1 MNHKVSEEDFDV
13 IAVDKIK
20 MVMEDSANDRKNGI
34 ITVLNLIKELAEK
47 HMQNYP
53 NSQLSEHIESIDE
66 TLHTLPEMNGG
77 LALQYYSD
85 DWLISVRSYVISIIR
100 LEMAR

>member
-1 MNHKVSEEDFDV
+1 MNQKVSEEDFDV

-20 MVMEDSANDRKNGI
+20 MVMENSVHDRKNGI
-34 ITVLNLIKELAEK
+34 VTVLNLIKDLATK
-47 HMQNYP
+47 HILNYP
-53 NSQLSEHIESIDE
+53 NSKLSEHIESIDE
-66 TLHTLPEMNGG
+66 TLRALPEVIGG